1 MKKLLDGITKK
12 QLFFLGLGIILLA
25 QIPMLFLGTDSIVA
39 YHDQL
44 DGEIISYIYQAKYLF
59 SGNQN
64 IPEFLNDASKTA
76 LTPPA
81 PLAVLL
87 FRFLPPFAAYMVM
100 YILGQ
105 TVAFSG
111 MFLLVDLLTGQK
123 YIALIAGGIYAFLPF
138 LPLYGLSQ
146 YGVPML
152 LFSFICLWQKRY
164 RWQSM
169 LYVAFY
175 AGMSSLVLCGFTWI
189 MLLGMAAVVILI
201 RKKIREHLEIIIA
214 WMVMTGIY
222 ILTNLSLV
230 FQILGLGSQA
240 VSHKSEYVLE
250 GSSFWMLLKEY
261 FMVGGDHSM
270 DYHKWII
277 LLAGIVLVVM
287 FVERSM
293 IVLKTKKGD
302 EQAADRRRKW
312 CIWLLCDLVIIFVL
326 CVFAAFWNC
335 TGAITFR
342 SSLGAA
348 GAFQFGRIL
357 WIAPAMWYLALSF
370 SLAILWTYKSKLKV
384 VGYGISAVILGILG
398 LYTVKG
404 SSVLDCVQEIVVPEY
419 ETISWSDYLAL
430 GVMDQV
436 EALILEDQGLDKSQ
450 YKVASLG
457 IDPAAALYHGFYCVD
472 GYSNNYDVE
481 YKHAFRKVIAP
492 ELERNEWLKKYFD
505 EWGNRCYLFSNE
517 IPGYYNIE
525 KGSFWYSDLQIDTA
539 ALKGLGCDYI
549 LSAAYVVN
557 AEDIGLEL
565 LQEEAVGTPESY
577 YQIYI
582 YKIR

>member
-1 MKKLLDGITKK
+1 MKEFFGRITKK
-12 QLFFLGLGIILLA
+12 HLFFLGLGIILLA
-25 QIPMLFLGTDSIVA
+25 QIPMFILGTDSIVA

-59 SGNQN
+59 SGNQY
-64 IPEFLNDASKTA
+64 IPEFLNGASKTA

-100 YILGQ
+100 SIVGQ
-105 TVAFSG
+105 IVAFSG
-111 MFLLVDLLTGQK
+111 MFLLVSLLTGQK
-123 YIALIAGGIYAFLPF
+123 YIALVTGGIYAFLPF
-138 LPLYGLSQ
+138 LPVYGLSQ

-152 LFSFICLWQKRY
+152 LFCFVCLWQKRC

-169 LYVAFY
+169 LYIVFY
-175 AGMSSLVLCGFTWI
+175 TGMSSLVLCGFTWVL
-189 MLLGMAAVVILI
+189 LLGIASALILI
-201 RKKIREHLEIIIA
+201 RKKFRQHVEIIVA
-214 WMVMTGIY
+214 WLVMTGIY
-222 ILTNLSLV
+222 LVTNLSLV
-230 FQILGLGSQA
+230 LQILGLGNQA
-240 VSHKSEYVLE
+240 VSHKSEYALE
-250 GSSFWMLLKEY
+250 GGSFGKLLKEY
-261 FMVGGDHSM
+261 FMVGDSHST

-277 LLAGIVLVVM
+277 LLIGIVLVVR
-287 FVERSM
+287 FTEKNVSN
-293 IVLKTKKGD
+293 
-302 EQAADRRRKW
+302 QHRKW
-312 CIWLLCDLVIIFVL
+312 CKWLLWDLLAIFGL
-326 CVFAAFWNC
+326 CLFAALWNSIGMIEFRHSM
-335 TGAITFR
+335 GAV
-342 SSLGAA
+342 

-357 WIAPAMWYLALSF
+357 WIAPTLWYLALAF
-370 SLAILWTYKSKLKV
+370 SLAILWTAKRWLKGAGEAFSV
-384 VGYGISAVILGILG
+384 VIVGILA

-404 SSVLDCVQEIVVPEY
+404 STVTECVQEIVLPEY
-419 ETISWSDYLAL
+419 ETISWSDYFAL

-436 EALILEDQGLDKSQ
+436 EALILEDQGLEKSQ

-457 IDPAAALYHGFYCVD
+457 IDPVAALYHGFYCVD

-492 ELERNEWLKKYFD
+492 ELERNEWLKLYFD

-525 KGSFWYSDLQIDTA
+525 KGSFWYNDLQIDTS
-539 ALKGLGCDYI
+539 ALRDLGCDYI

>member
-12 QLFFLGLGIILLA
+12 HLFFLGLGIILLA

-64 IPEFLNDASKTA
+64 IPEFLNEASKTA

-230 FQILGLGSQA
+230 F
-240 VSHKSEYVLE
+240 
-250 GSSFWMLLKEY
+250 
-261 FMVGGDHSM
+261 
-270 DYHKWII
+270 
-277 LLAGIVLVVM
+277 
-287 FVERSM
+287 
-293 IVLKTKKGD
+293 
-302 EQAADRRRKW
+302 
-312 CIWLLCDLVIIFVL
+312 
-326 CVFAAFWNC
+326 
-335 TGAITFR
+335 
-342 SSLGAA
+342 
-348 GAFQFGRIL
+348 
-357 WIAPAMWYLALSF
+357 
-370 SLAILWTYKSKLKV
+370 
-384 VGYGISAVILGILG
+384 
-398 LYTVKG
+398 
-404 SSVLDCVQEIVVPEY
+404 
-419 ETISWSDYLAL
+419 
-430 GVMDQV
+430 
-436 EALILEDQGLDKSQ
+436 
-450 YKVASLG
+450 
-457 IDPAAALYHGFYCVD
+457 
-472 GYSNNYDVE
+472 
-481 YKHAFRKVIAP
+481 
-492 ELERNEWLKKYFD
+492 
-505 EWGNRCYLFSNE
+505 
-517 IPGYYNIE
+517 
-525 KGSFWYSDLQIDTA
+525 
-539 ALKGLGCDYI
+539 
-549 LSAAYVVN
+549 
-557 AEDIGLEL
+557 
-565 LQEEAVGTPESY
+565 
-577 YQIYI
+577 
-582 YKIR
+582 